1 MLSSPGRGAIDVM
14 DTVTRPPRRL
24 GSLDGLRALAVTAVV
39 IYHID
44 DRILPGGFLGVDVF
58 FVLSGYLITSLLVA
72 ENKRSG
78 AIALRDFWKRR
89 ARRLWAAAWVV
100 LALVALA
107 GVWNLWGADRQA
119 LLPGEIFAAVAHIE
133 NYWVLGHG
141 GYLSQF
147 AAPSPVRHFWSL
159 AVEEQFY
166 LVWPLVMIGGLAAV
180 RRFGRAAMWT
190 LLGVL
195 AVMSLTAGLVVS
207 PEQAYL
213 GTATRA
219 IALIVGAL
227 LAWWWSSTPLAA
239 PRHAGLRRA
248 VAVWAGL
255 GALVLLVGL
264 FTLHP
269 HDEVLARGGFLTV
282 AVASAGLTGLAV
294 IPGTVSAGLAAP
306 ALVWVGRRS
315 YGIYLIHWPL
325 IVAMGPGRATWLV
338 ALVVIPTTLVGAA
351 ALHSL
356 VEAPLIERRW
366 KPSLQ
371 YLGFGV
377 LALVICGSLLVAIP
391 TTTPTREVADSLQRV
406 EDPSAAGSIES
417 TGGSSGS
424 STTTTICVPT
434 VVAGATQEL
443 PSVTDGFDPGTVQ
456 ELDDPSAEGCDD
468 QIDVLVV
475 GDSTGRGFSNGLA
488 GLGDPGVRVWD
499 RTELGCSLGGE
510 ECPEWRQDWAAA
522 VNDIRPDLVVLYANP
537 VMDIKGVDDAD
548 FDTEDGAIQRTLAL
562 EEAANVLTAKG
573 AALMFIAPPAPR
585 APEGLFFCD
594 GRRNGTPCDPDV
606 VDDWIT
612 TVEDVSESRG
622 AVVLD
627 VAGFLDELGDTETT
641 RPDGMHFGSASLQEL
656 AVWARPILNLAI
668 LAQAG

>member
-1 MLSSPGRGAIDVM
+1 M
-14 DTVTRPPRRL
+14 
-24 GSLDGLRALAVTAVV
+24 
-39 IYHID
+39 
-44 DRILPGGFLGVDVF
+44 
-58 FVLSGYLITSLLVA
+58 
-72 ENKRSG
+72 
-78 AIALRDFWKRR
+78 
-89 ARRLWAAAWVV
+89 
-100 LALVALA
+100 
-107 GVWNLWGADRQA
+107 
-119 LLPGEIFAAVAHIE
+119 
-133 NYWVLGHG
+133 
-141 GYLSQF
+141 
-147 AAPSPVRHFWSL
+147 RHFWSL

-424 STTTTICVPT
+424 STTT
-434 VVAGATQEL
+434 
-443 PSVTDGFDPGTVQ
+443 
-456 ELDDPSAEGCDD
+456 
-468 QIDVLVV
+468 
-475 GDSTGRGFSNGLA
+475 
-488 GLGDPGVRVWD
+488 
-499 RTELGCSLGGE
+499 
-510 ECPEWRQDWAAA
+510 
-522 VNDIRPDLVVLYANP
+522 
-537 VMDIKGVDDAD
+537 
-548 FDTEDGAIQRTLAL
+548 
-562 EEAANVLTAKG
+562 
-573 AALMFIAPPAPR
+573 
-585 APEGLFFCD
+585 
-594 GRRNGTPCDPDV
+594 
-606 VDDWIT
+606 
-612 TVEDVSESRG
+612 
-622 AVVLD
+622 
-627 VAGFLDELGDTETT
+627 
-641 RPDGMHFGSASLQEL
+641 
-656 AVWARPILNLAI
+656 
-668 LAQAG
+668 